1 MGPKDSL
8 GREHATP
15 QHVEGGTC
23 ISRHKAS
30 AERLTFGCLTI
41 SCASRT
47 TMVVNNLR

>member
-15 QHVEGGTC
+15 QHVQGGTC

-30 AERLTFGCLTI
+30 AERLTI

-47 TMVVNNLR
+47 AMVVNNLR